1 MLTSSSGIGPK
12 DHLSLHDIPVVQDL
26 PAVGSNLSTHLLVPV
41 MSELSKKH
49 TLHIIQ
55 TAAILWHFILWL
67 FCGTGVLASNGQF
80 GAAFLHSTSLDD
92 APMTVR
98 PSKDEEA
105 PDLEVLICPLSTLI
119 EHGVPGV
126 PCMTWYAALV
136 QPYTTGSVELRSASD
151 PNKPLR
157 IQLPLLTD
165 NRDIKRL
172 RKIVRFA
179 MRLAC
184 EFGSPATGY
193 PHAAPLAMAPGIDL
207 EYLDSMLDKSK
218 SKKDKKKL
226 VKAEPLQMD
235 AWKTVTDLQVDEYIK
250 RLVTASYDPMGTCRM
265 SLARE
270 EGVVDQSLKVHGV
283 QNLRV
288 ADASVFPRPGG
299 ASISA
304 SVYVIAERC
313 AEFVIDQRLKSLDT

>member
-1 MLTSSSGIGPK
+1 M
-12 DHLSLHDIPVVQDL
+12 
-26 PAVGSNLSTHLLVPV
+26 
-41 MSELSKKH
+41 
-49 TLHIIQ
+49 
-55 TAAILWHFILWL
+55 LWL
-67 FCGTGVLASNGQF
+67 FAGSGVLASNGQF
-80 GAAFLHSTSLDD
+80 GAAFLHSAALDD
-92 APMTVR
+92 TPTTVHS
-98 PSKDEEA
+98 PKDEEA

-136 QPYTTGSVELRSASD
+136 QPHTTGRVELKSVSD
-151 PNKPLR
+151 PKMPLR
-157 IQLPLLTD
+157 IKVPLLTD
-165 NRDIKRL
+165 GRDITRM

-184 EFGSPATGY
+184 EFASPETGY
-193 PHAAPLAMAPGIDL
+193 PHSAPLTMAPGMDL

-218 SKKDKKKL
+218 SKSDKKKL
-226 VKAEPLQMD
+226 TKAVQPQMD
-235 AWKTVTDLQVDEYIK
+235 AWKTVTDLEVDEYIK

-265 SLARE
+265 SLTRE

-304 SVYVIAERC
+304 SVYILAERC
-313 AEFVIDQRLKSLDT
+313 AGFVVDQWRGQ